1 MWQQVT
7 SHQSKQIRR
16 ISNIDVSD
24 MNDLVSIV
32 IPVYNA
38 EKCIGDTIASIR
50 SQSYTNW
57 EIILV
62 DDGSTDRSLDIIKA
76 LECEN
81 IKVLSTGGGSAAIA
95 RNKGIEAAEG
105 RYIAFLDADDLWDPH
120 KLEKQLVFMD
130 KNDAAFSFTGYE
142 FADEYGVSVKKIV
155 QVPKVITYKQA
166 LKNTTIF
173 TSTVMFD
180 MSKLTKDEIYMPNV
194 KSEDTATW
202 WKVLKSG
209 VKGYGLNEGLTL
221 YRRSAGTLSSNKIE
235 ALRRIWNLYR
245 NVEGLSVPY
254 SAWCFVWW
262 AIRAVIRRI

>member
-1 MWQQVT
+1 MG
-7 SHQSKQIRR
+7 
-16 ISNIDVSD
+16 
-24 MNDLVSIV
+24 DLVSIV

-38 EKCIGDTIASIR
+38 EKCISDTVASIK
-50 SQSYTNW
+50 SQSYSDW

-62 DDGSTDRSLDIIKA
+62 DDNSTDRSLDIMHA
-76 LECEN
+76 LESVN
-81 IKVLSTGGGSAAIA
+81 IKVIESCGGSAALA
-95 RNKGIEAAEG
+95 RNKGIDAAKG
-105 RYIAFLDADDLWDPH
+105 RYIAFLDADDLWDPN
-120 KLEKQLVFMD
+120 KLTKQLEFMD

-142 FADEYGVSVKKIV
+142 FADEFGVSVKKVV
-155 QVPKVITYKQA
+155 QVPFTITYKQA

-180 MSKLTKDEIYMPNV
+180 MSKLKKEEIYMPNV

-254 SAWCFVWW
+254 SALCFVFW
-262 AIRAVIRRI
+262 AFRAVIRRI

>member
-1 MWQQVT
+1 M
-7 SHQSKQIRR
+7 
-16 ISNIDVSD
+16 DE
-24 MNDLVSIV
+24 LVSIV

-38 EKCIGDTIASIR
+38 EKCISDTVASIR
-50 SQSYTNW
+50 SQDYTNW
-57 EIILV
+57 EIFLV
-62 DDGSTDRSLDIIKA
+62 DDSSQDKSLEIIKS

-81 IKVLSTGGGSAAIA
+81 IHVLTSGGKSAALA
-95 RNKGIEAAEG
+95 RNKGIDAATG

-120 KLEKQLVFMD
+120 KLSKQLEFM
-130 KNDAAFSFTGYE
+130 KKHDAAFSFTGYE
-142 FADEYGVSVKKIV
+142 FADEFGVSVKKIV
-155 QVPKVITYKQA
+155 QVPKTISYKQA

-180 MSKLTKDEIYMPNV
+180 MTKLAKEDIYMPNV

-209 VKGYGLNEGLTL
+209 ITGYGLNEGLTL
-221 YRRSAGTLSSNKIE
+221 YRRSAGTLSSNKLE

-254 SAWCFVWW
+254 SAYCFIFW
-262 AIRAVIRRI
+262 AVRAVIRRI